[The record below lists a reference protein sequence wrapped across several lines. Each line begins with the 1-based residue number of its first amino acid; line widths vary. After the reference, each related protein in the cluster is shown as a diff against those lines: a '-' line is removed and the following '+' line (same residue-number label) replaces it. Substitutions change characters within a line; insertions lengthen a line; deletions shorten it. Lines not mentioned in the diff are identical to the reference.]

1 MVIRSCRRRKLA
13 NPVFSFTNNPAGT
26 IQWPFAGEVPITSG
40 FGPRNACSFCS
51 SNHAGLDFA
60 PGEGFPIQSI
70 ADGVVSE
77 VNLAPGGYGV
87 HVYIDHVINGQSVR
101 SLYAHMQWGSPAV
114 AVGQP
119 VTVGQLVG
127 RVGNTG
133 ASTGPHLH
141 LEIHL
146 DGKPVDPYAWL
157 TTNAN

>member
-1 MVIRSCRRRKLA
+1 
-13 NPVFSFTNNPAGT
+13 
-26 IQWPFAGEVPITSG
+26 
-40 FGPRNACSFCS
+40 
-51 SNHAGLDFA
+51 
-60 PGEGFPIQSI
+60 
-70 ADGVVSE
+70 
-77 VNLAPGGYGV
+77 
-87 HVYIDHVINGQSVR
+87 
-101 SLYAHMQWGSPAV
+101 MQWGSPAV